1 MVTIK
6 RTINHNGVEVP
17 VEITLN
23 ANEMFEAYKEVKRQ
37 DLLCD
42 IKTQVESNDNLTR
55 LIKDGKITDEDY
67 AAMAQRLEHVLEYS
81 EYGESYCEAYWDCIN
96 AVIEERFG
104 PRHDDED
111 DDSDE
116 GYHDYY

>member
-23 ANEMFEAYKEVKRQ
+23 ANEMFEVYKEVKRQ

-67 AAMAQRLEHVLEYS
+67 AAMAQRLEYVL
-81 EYGESYCEAYWDCIN
+81 EYGESYCDEAYLDCVN
-96 AVIEERFG
+96 RVSEERFG

-116 GYHDYY
+116 DSHDYY